1 MGMHADDD
9 AFYAQLAEDAYNRKD
24 RRMPKVRKVRRVAK
38 PAPSTVEDESP
49 SVEPQSPS
57 LDPPASTPEPL
68 VSEFDC
74 SPSIANLTEAFV
86 AFRKDCP
93 NPGKDKQGHNYRYVS
108 LANIIIN
115 TQELLNEHG
124 LAVTQFPISS
134 PAGLGCITMLVHTSG
149 EYIRSRFVLP
159 IPALKGINV
168 SQEGGAAI
176 TYARRYAMSA
186 VLCIAA
192 DEDTD
197 ATYDD

>member
-9 AFYAQLAEDAYNRKD
+9 AFYAQLAEDAFNREE
-24 RRMPKVRKVRRVAK
+24 RRMPKVRKVRRVTK
-38 PAPSTVEDESP
+38 PASSTVEDEAP
-49 SVEPQSPS
+49 SIEPQASTPN
-57 LDPPASTPEPL
+57 LPASIPEPL
-68 VSEFDC
+68 VSEFDS
-74 SPSIANLTEAFV
+74 SPSIDQLAEAFI

-93 NPGKDKQGHNYRYVS
+93 NPAKDKQGYSYKYVS

-134 PAGLGCITMLVHTSG
+134 PSGLGCITMLMHTSG
-149 EYIRSRFVLP
+149 QYIRSRFILP
-159 IPALKGINV
+159 IPSMKGINV
-168 SQEGGAAI
+168 TQEGGAAI
-176 TYARRYAMSA
+176 TYARRYALSA

-197 ATYDD
+197 ATYDE